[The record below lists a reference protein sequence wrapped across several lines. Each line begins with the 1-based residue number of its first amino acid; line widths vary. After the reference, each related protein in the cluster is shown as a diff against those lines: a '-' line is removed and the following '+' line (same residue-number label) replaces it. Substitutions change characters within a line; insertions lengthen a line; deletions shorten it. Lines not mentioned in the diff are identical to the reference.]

1 MVKGLAQT
9 VCRLFA
15 AFVCL
20 LCASEVFGFSPSTP
34 PARSES
40 QLSPAVFWS
49 CSRAEPRAST
59 DDDFLATSGSPDSRE
74 EREERDDADDEDD
87 DLDDSHHVPWS
98 AFPAPPRLLVKARFP
113 AARTPCALRPGH
125 HSLDPKPPRRA

>member
-9 VCRLFA
+9 VCRVFA

-20 LCASEVFGFSPSTP
+20 LCASEVFGFSPSAP

-40 QLSPAVFWS
+40 QLLPA
-49 CSRAEPRAST
+49 AD
-59 DDDFLATSGSPDSRE
+59 DDDFLVKSGSPDSRE
-74 EREERDDADDEDD
+74 EREEREDSDDEDD
-87 DLDDSHHVPWS
+87 DLDDSHHVPW
-98 AFPAPPRLLVKARFP
+98 ATFPASPRLLSKAGFP
-113 AARTPCALRPGH
+113 AALAPPALRPGH